1 MGIILILL
9 IIFGLCFYGQNRYYE
24 KKVQK
29 IVKENMKKPEKK
41 QELTKEEKEKREK
54 IQKSFENL
62 MNYDEKVAFKR
73 RGDE

>member
-24 KKVQK
+24 KKVTK
-29 IVKENMKKPEKK
+29 IVKENMKKPEK
-41 QELTKEEKEKREK
+41 QTDEQKEKQEK
-54 IQKSFENL
+54 IQKAFESL
-62 MNYDEKVAFKR
+62 MGYDEKVAFKR

>member
-24 KKVQK
+24 KKVTK
-29 IVKENMKKPEKK
+29 IMKENMKQPEKK
-41 QELTKEEKEKREK
+41 QEISEEEKEKREK
-54 IQKSFENL
+54 IQKAFESL
-62 MNYDEKVAFKR
+62 MGYDEKVAFKR